1 MEQVNAV
8 LPDGTKFDF
17 FVYRGVDRYISARI
31 QKRGSWE
38 PFVTAIMLSLLRPGD
53 AFVDIGA
60 NIGWYTVASALKV
73 GKTGQVIAFE
83 PDPDNADMLE
93 RNVVLNDLHNVR
105 LFRCALAESTGQMSL
120 VKSATN
126 MGDHRLDSTSERSA
140 SVNSSNG
147 SSASIDISVDTLD
160 RVIADNGI
168 NLAKARILKVDTQ
181 GAEVL
186 VLRGARETLAALSN
200 ECAIFIEFSPN
211 LLRRH
216 AHDASD
222 SFIRIISQ
230 MDRTMYLV
238 NSRFRTIHPVSK
250 AELNHFVETSS
261 GASEDIGLD
270 LILAPRDENRLQ
282 DYCRIYAP
290 LVKSRILRA

>member
-1 MEQVNAV
+1 MDQVNAV

-17 FVYRGVDRYISARI
+17 FVYRGGDRYISARI

-38 PFVTAIMLSLLRPGD
+38 PFVTALMLSLLRPGD
-53 AFVDIGA
+53 VFVDIGA

-83 PDPDNADMLE
+83 PEPDNADMLE

-105 LFRCALAESTGQMSL
+105 LFRCALAESTGQMAL

-126 MGDHRLDSTSERSA
+126 MGDHRLDSST
-140 SVNSSNG
+140 G
-147 SSASIDISVDTLD
+147 SSAAINIPVDTLD
-160 RVIADNGI
+160 RLIADNGI

-216 AHDASD
+216 AQNASE
-222 SFIRIISQ
+222 SFIQMISQ

-250 AELNHFVETSS
+250 AELNHFAETCS
-261 GASEDIGLD
+261 GASDDIGID
-270 LILAPRDENRLQ
+270 LILAPRDDSRLRE
-282 DYCRIYAP
+282 YCKIYAP
-290 LVKSRILRA
+290 LVKSRALKT

>member
-1 MEQVNAV
+1 MNQVHAV

-17 FVYRGVDRYISARI
+17 FVYSGGDRYISTRI

-73 GKTGQVIAFE
+73 GNTGQVIAFE
-83 PDPDNADMLE
+83 PEPENADMLE

-105 LFRCALAESTGQMSL
+105 LFRCALAESKGQMSL
-120 VKSATN
+120 LKSATN
-126 MGDHRLDSTSERSA
+126 MGDHRLG
-140 SVNSSNG
+140 SSNDN
-147 SSASIDISVDTLD
+147 SASITIPVDTLD
-160 RVIADNGI
+160 RLLADNAI
-168 NLAKARILKVDTQ
+168 NLANARIVKVDTQ

-186 VLRGARETLAALSN
+186 VLRGARETLAALSH

-216 AHDASD
+216 ASNASD
-222 SFIRIISQ
+222 SFIQLISE
-230 MDRTMYLV
+230 MDRNLYLV
-238 NSRFRTIHPVSK
+238 HSRYRTVHRVSK
-250 AELNHFVETSS
+250 AELSHFAETCGGGS
-261 GASEDIGLD
+261 DDVGLD
-270 LILAPRDENRLQ
+270 LILAPRDDRLLRR
-282 DYCRIYAP
+282 YCKIYAP
-290 LVKSRILRA
+290 LVKAKALKT